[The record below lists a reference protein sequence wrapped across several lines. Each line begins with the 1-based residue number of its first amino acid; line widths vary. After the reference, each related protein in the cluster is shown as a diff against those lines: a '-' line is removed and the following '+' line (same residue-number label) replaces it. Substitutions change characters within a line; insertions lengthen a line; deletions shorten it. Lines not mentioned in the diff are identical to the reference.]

1 LSMMYYLAASKEL
14 PLGGFGE
21 KKMKDACKEVKA
33 MRFTNVQL
41 SGGNI
46 PLEQVIDLSHI
57 KEDEVV
63 FFGTYEDAAGIF
75 VEKLPMEN
83 SGVKRHFKNSFIYRV
98 QPNIG
103 KFCIDEEI
111 RKINEPM
118 YMANKKCVNELFRHV
133 RRNKAEKEE
142 MEFYACWYGEEAHD
156 RNPELDL
163 IIDLNEF
170 VPGDKFSFKEQQY
183 ILIE

>member
-14 PLGGFGE
+14 PLGSFGE
-21 KKMKDACKEVKA
+21 KKIKDAGKEVKA
-33 MRFTNVQL
+33 MKFANVQL
-41 SGGNI
+41 PEGYI

-63 FFGTYEDAAGIF
+63 VFATYEDAAGIF

-83 SGVKRHFKNSFIYRV
+83 SGVKRHLKNSFIYRI

-118 YMANKKCVNELFRHV
+118 YLAHRKCVNELFDYI
-133 RRNKAEKEE
+133 RRNKVDNEE
-142 MEFYACWYGEEAHD
+142 MEFYACWYGEEEHD

-163 IIDLNEF
+163 IIDLKTFE
-170 VPGDKFSFKEQQY
+170 PADKFGFKEQQY
-183 ILIE
+183 ILIK